1 MNDKEKRGQRSRTP
15 HPPIMQDLSDPNS
28 LINQVFSRF
37 TPSTAPFEPDGPWC
51 HVYQDLS
58 SRSLKHPQGGLTI
71 KDRPGGNGGG
81 EGPSGGC

>member
-1 MNDKEKRGQRSRTP
+1 MNDKVKREQRSRSP

-28 LINQVFSRF
+28 LINQAFSRF
-37 TPSTAPFEPDGPWC
+37 TPPAAPFDPDDPWS